1 MAPQL
6 VRGLTWSSITRFGG
20 RRCFCTL
27 ELATSTIEAKGV
39 FLRSPG
45 RGLTC
50 SSIGRF
56 CGGRCLSTLE
66 LAISTI
72 EAKGVFLCK
81 VSPGVLLLDLAA
93 EGAFVLWNL
102 QLLLAKRV

>member
-1 MAPQL
+1 MY
-6 VRGLTWSSITRFGG
+6 SSVSVQ
-20 RRCFCTL
+20 
-27 ELATSTIEAKGV
+27 E
-39 FLRSPG
+39 G
-45 RGLTC
+45 RGLTS
-50 SSIGRF
+50 SSISRF
-56 CGGRCLSTLE
+56 GGGRCLSILE
-66 LAISTI
+66 LATSTI